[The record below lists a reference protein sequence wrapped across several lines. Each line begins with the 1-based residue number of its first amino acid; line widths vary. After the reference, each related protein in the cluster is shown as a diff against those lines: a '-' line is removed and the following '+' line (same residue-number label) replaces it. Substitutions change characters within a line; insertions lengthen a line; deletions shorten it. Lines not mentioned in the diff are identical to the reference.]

1 MTEFKKYDSGKL
13 EYDMLPD
20 SVIRGVVDI
29 MMYGAYT
36 KGYGKD
42 NWKNCT
48 DTSRYYNALRR
59 HVEAWREGQSL
70 DEESGKP
77 HLYHMLC
84 NAVFLAYLE
93 EEKRKHESSQHQ
105 SRSVVYQASASGA
118 VSPGSINDLAE
129 QRSSGISSIL

>member
-1 MTEFKKYDSGKL
+1 MTEFKKYDLGKL

-42 NWKNCT
+42 NWKKCT

-59 HVEAWREGQSL
+59 HLEAWREGQAL

-93 EEKRKHESSQHQ
+93 EEKRKNDPQFIPGGIV
-105 SRSVVYQASASGA
+105 RSIGNPGA
-118 VSPGSINDLAE
+118 IGLGPKYPRPEPGP
-129 QRSSGISSIL
+129 GFIS